1 MHSTRAAAPD
11 LHLVQDLLHFL
22 ACFTPA
28 LVPRRWCLLCMCGW
42 WLRGCCALLR
52 QDIPVLAN
60 ARRCYFSGLS
70 GSWNKVGFG
79 VALCA
84 VPINGTIGKHEPTSL
99 SHEALIRKAVLL
111 VTDGTCTLLFQK
123 TYVLI
128 EALTEYTKA
137 DHTLVCFYQH
147 YTDLL
152 GKMNSKEVDAVWQ
165 VIIGARVVLT
175 PKQQE
180 FLKLESS
187 WMTSLRLSEMA
198 AEAAYQSVFWFEM
211 AFHSKIVFNLT
222 LVKLK
227 TFKNDQ
233 N

>member
-1 MHSTRAAAPD
+1 
-11 LHLVQDLLHFL
+11 
-22 ACFTPA
+22 
-28 LVPRRWCLLCMCGW
+28 MCGW
-42 WLRGCCALLR
+42 WLWGCCALLR
-52 QDIPVLAN
+52 QDIPVLVN

-70 GSWNKVGFG
+70 GPWNKVGFG

-111 VTDGTCTLLFQK
+111 VLVLFSLKK
-123 TYVLI
+123 TYVLT

-137 DHTLVCFYQH
+137 GHTLVCFYQQ
-147 YTDLL
+147 YTELL

-180 FLKLESS
+180 FLKLES
-187 WMTSLRLSEMA
+187 
-198 AEAAYQSVFWFEM
+198 
-211 AFHSKIVFNLT
+211 T
-222 LVKLK
+222 LGVPWGKGERAIWTEEEGLYL
-227 TFKNDQ
+227 Q
-233 N
+233 